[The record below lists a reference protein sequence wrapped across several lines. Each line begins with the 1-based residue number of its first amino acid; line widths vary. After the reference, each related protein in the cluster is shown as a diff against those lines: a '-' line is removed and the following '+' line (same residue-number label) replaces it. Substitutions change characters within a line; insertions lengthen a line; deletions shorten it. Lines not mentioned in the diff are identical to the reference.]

1 MVESSLQWSYDF
13 PSLNRIANPLSN
25 SVNSSSVTYTRIFFL
40 VKRNHVNRTH
50 TPAFYLSG
58 LNGIHLSYSL
68 SGWPRRP
75 IRKSKAR
82 PSSFSPSTKKRERE
96 KERKRIDGTA
106 VGNGVVRTAIKSLD
120 RQSRRCFI
128 HARMLDV
135 FRTLFANF
143 VICNLTKVR
152 RTRFNAFFIH
162 SILHRIISN
171 FVGKYFS
178 KRFLYSFFFY
188 SLEKVE
194 IVSRNMKEMVV
205 VKLRAKYVDREL
217 FP

>member
-13 PSLNRIANPLSN
+13 PSLNRIANLLSN

-58 LNGIHLSYSL
+58 LNGIHLSCSL

-96 KERKRIDGTA
+96 RKRIDGTA
-106 VGNGVVRTAIKSLD
+106 VGVVRTAIKSLD

-152 RTRFNAFFIH
+152 RTRFYAFFIH

-178 KRFLYSFFFY
+178 KRFLFEFSFTVFSFTVWR
-188 SLEKVE
+188 K
-194 IVSRNMKEMVV
+194 
-205 VKLRAKYVDREL
+205 
-217 FP
+217 